1 MKKTIVTWSKRIG
14 WFLAILLIT
23 ANLFILLSGRL
34 YLYKGVY
41 MTYLHGESG
50 PTIYDLDK
58 FPVDTILAA
67 QKSRPWAE
75 KDLMEFSKADLDYMR
90 FWKTSSF
97 MVIHNDSVVAETYF
111 NDHVPQTVSNSFSA
125 AKTVVALL
133 IGIALD
139 EGKIKSLDEPLW
151 HYLPKFKENN
161 REKITLRH
169 LLWMSSGLDWSE
181 SGTNPLSDN
190 SESYYGWDLWGLVHQ
205 QQQEYAPGVRFNYQ
219 SGNTQLLGYVLEK
232 ATGESLGSYASR
244 KLWQPLGAESTAF
257 WSLDKLNGD
266 PKAFCCLYSTTRDF
280 ARLGLIFTHHGNVNG
295 KQIVSKSYLDEMV
308 KNPKLATDEGVPNTR
323 YGLHVW
329 TYVSNGH
336 KVVYYRGMKGQ
347 YVITIPEE
355 NLIIVRTGSKRAP
368 NVKVPKNTKHL
379 SKAEQEMLDHPED
392 LFRYLAIGR
401 RIASESSKRK

>member
-23 ANLFILLSGRL
+23 ANLFILLSGRF

-41 MTYLHGESG
+41 MTYLQGESG

-58 FPVDTILAA
+58 FPVDTILAS
-67 QKSRPWAE
+67 QKSHPWAE
-75 KDLMEFSKADLDYMR
+75 KDLVEFSKADLDYMR

-97 MVIHNDSVVAETYF
+97 MVIHNDTVVAERYF

-161 REKITLRH
+161 REKITIRH

-205 QQQEYAPGVRFNYQ
+205 QQQEYAPGTRFNYQ

-232 ATGESLGSYASR
+232 ATGESLGAYASR

-280 ARLGLIFTHHGNVNG
+280 ARLGLLFTHHGNVNG
-295 KQIVSKSYLDEMV
+295 KQIVSQSFLDEMV

-368 NVKVPKNTKHL
+368 NVKVPKNVTIL

-401 RIASESSKRK
+401 RIVQESSKRK

>member
-23 ANLFILLSGRL
+23 ANLFILLSGRF

-41 MTYLHGESG
+41 MTYLQGESG

-67 QKSRPWAE
+67 QKSLPWAE
-75 KDLMEFSKADLDYMR
+75 KDLVEFSKADLDYMR

-111 NDHVPQTVSNSFSA
+111 NDHVPETVSNSFSA

-161 REKITLRH
+161 REKITIRH

-205 QQQEYAPGVRFNYQ
+205 QQQEYAPGLHFNYQ
-219 SGNTQLLGYVLEK
+219 SGNTQLLYYVLEK

-308 KNPKLATDEGVPNTR
+308 KNPKLTTDEGVPNTR

-368 NVKVPKNTKHL
+368 NVKVPENTKNL
-379 SKAEQEMLDHPED
+379 SKAAQEMLDHPED

-401 RIASESSKRK
+401 RIAGESSKRK

>member
-1 MKKTIVTWSKRIG
+1 MKKTIVTWGKRIG

-23 ANLFILLSGRL
+23 ANLFILLSGRF

-41 MTYLHGESG
+41 MTYLQGESG

-67 QKSRPWAE
+67 QKSLPWAE

-111 NDHVPQTVSNSFSA
+111 NDHVPETVSNSFSA

-244 KLWQPLGAESTAF
+244 KLWQPLGVESTAF

-295 KQIVSKSYLDEMV
+295 KQIVSKAYLDEMV
-308 KNPKLATDEGVPNTR
+308 KNPKLTTDEGVPNTR

-355 NLIIVRTGSKRAP
+355 NLIIVRTGFKRAP

-401 RIASESSKRK
+401 RIAGESSKRK

>member
-1 MKKTIVTWSKRIG
+1 MKKTIVIWSKRMG

-23 ANLFILLSGRL
+23 ANLFILLSGRF
-34 YLYKGVY
+34 YLYKGIY
-41 MTYLHGESG
+41 MTYLQGENG
-50 PTIYDLDK
+50 PTIYDLNK
-58 FPVDTILAA
+58 FPVDTLLTAE
-67 QKSRPWAE
+67 KSHPWAE
-75 KDLMEFSKADLDYMR
+75 KDLVDFSKADLDYMR
-90 FWKTSSF
+90 YWQTSSF
-97 MVIHNDSVVAETYF
+97 MVIHNDTVVAETYF
-111 NDHVPQTVSNSFSA
+111 NDHVPETVSNSFSA

-161 REKITLRH
+161 REKITIRH

-205 QQQEYAPGVRFNYQ
+205 QQQEYAPGIRFNYQ

-232 ATGESLGSYASR
+232 ATGESLGNYASR
-244 KLWQPLGAESTAF
+244 KLWQPLGAESKAF

-266 PKAFCCLYSTTRDF
+266 AKAFCCLYSTTRDF

-295 KQIVSKSYLDEMV
+295 KQIVSKSFLDEMV
-308 KNPKLATDEGVPNTR
+308 KNPTLITDEGVPNTR

-329 TYVSNGH
+329 TYVSKGH
-336 KVVYYRGMKGQ
+336 RVVYYRGMKGQ
-347 YVITIPEE
+347 YVITVPAE

-368 NVKVPKNTKHL
+368 NVKVPKNPLHV
-379 SKAEQEMLDHPED
+379 SKAEQAMLDHPED